1 MFSYLLAFI
10 IIAFWRLEYKGAG
23 GTVNK
28 KATLAN
34 KRYYQSSSMKKEA
47 PQKPE
52 EGSIIINK
60 VYMKRLWII
69 VDETG
74 RNSLD

>member
-1 MFSYLLAFI
+1 
-10 IIAFWRLEYKGAG
+10 
-23 GTVNK
+23 
-28 KATLAN
+28 
-34 KRYYQSSSMKKEA
+34 MKKEA